1 MTDGA
6 TTLYHSDYQQQG
18 VMVAIDTESV
28 MPIAQYILPAYVH
41 GISVDF
47 KGKVWGVSFAGS
59 QVFRLDV
66 ETEQVD
72 TYAGLIG
79 AYTYSDMTG
88 FGLSSVAQP
97 SG

>member
-1 MTDGA
+1 
-6 TTLYHSDYQQQG
+6 
-18 VMVAIDTESV
+18 MVAIDTESV
-28 MPIAQYILPAYVH
+28 TIIDEYIIPDYVH
-41 GISVDF
+41 GVSIDF
-47 KGKVWGVSFAGS
+47 TGKVWGVTFASS

-66 ETEQVD
+66 ETLEVL
-72 TYAGLIG
+72 TYGGLTG